1 MSQEK
6 SKIVDE
12 ATTKEDTLEG
22 SSHKSHECTC
32 TPSAE
37 YEKATEIG
45 SLTNLIRLVYSIPLV
60 NGLISYKPLERI
72 WNSKKVIRKI
82 DPGWVL
88 ADKVTLLEHQVL
100 NQIDTIDISVPWD
113 DVENKSRYLDLY
125 KTIIKL
131 KAIHPNWEM
140 YLEDSKNHH
149 FCKCLSCSEV
159 KRRYQEMLDA
169 TSSEESSSEEENKT

>member
-6 SKIVDE
+6 SKTVSEVVD
-12 ATTKEDTLEG
+12 KEDCG
-22 SSHKSHECTC
+22 HEPHGCNC
-32 TPSAE
+32 PPDKG
-37 YEKATEIG
+37 YEKFTEIR
-45 SLTNLIRLVYSIPLV
+45 SITNLIRLVYQVPLV

-82 DPGWVL
+82 DPNWIL

-100 NQIDTIDISVPWD
+100 NLIDTIDINAPWD

-131 KAIHPNWEM
+131 KAIHPDWEM

-149 FCKCLSCSEV
+149 FCKCLPCSEV

-169 TSSEESSSEEENKT
+169 TSSEESSSEEENKP

>member
-6 SKIVDE
+6 SKTDSEVVD
-12 ATTKEDTLEG
+12 KEDCG
-22 SSHKSHECTC
+22 HEPHGCNC
-32 TPSAE
+32 PPDEE
-37 YEKATEIG
+37 YEKFTEIR
-45 SLTNLIRLVYSIPLV
+45 SITNLIRLVYSVPLV

-82 DPGWVL
+82 DPNWVL

-100 NQIDTIDISVPWD
+100 NLIDTIDINAPWD

-125 KTIIKL
+125 KTIIRL

-149 FCKCLSCSEV
+149 FCKCLPCSEV

-169 TSSEESSSEEENKT
+169 TSSEDSSPEEENKS

>member
-6 SKIVDE
+6 SKTDSEVVD
-12 ATTKEDTLEG
+12 KEDCGHEPHGCNCPPDEG
-22 SSHKSHECTC
+22 
-32 TPSAE
+32 
-37 YEKATEIG
+37 YEKFTEIR
-45 SLTNLIRLVYSIPLV
+45 SITNLIRLVYSVPLV

-82 DPGWVL
+82 DPNWVL

-100 NQIDTIDISVPWD
+100 NLIDTIDINAPWD
-113 DVENKSRYLDLY
+113 DVENKTRYLDLY
-125 KTIIKL
+125 KTIIRL
-131 KAIHPNWEM
+131 KVIHPNWEM

-149 FCKCLSCSEV
+149 FCKCLPCSEV

-169 TSSEESSSEEENKT
+169 TSSEDSSSEEGNKS

>member
-6 SKIVDE
+6 SKTDSEVVDRE
-12 ATTKEDTLEG
+12 NSGQKPHGCNCPPD
-22 SSHKSHECTC
+22 KD
-32 TPSAE
+32 
-37 YEKATEIG
+37 YEKFTEIR
-45 SLTNLIRLVYSIPLV
+45 SITNLIRLVYQVPLV

-72 WNSKKVIRKI
+72 WNSKKVIRKV
-82 DPGWVL
+82 DPNWVL

-100 NQIDTIDISVPWD
+100 NLIDTIDINAPWD

-125 KTIIKL
+125 KTIIRL
-131 KAIHPNWEM
+131 KAIHPDWEM

-149 FCKCLSCSEV
+149 FCKCLPCSEV

-169 TSSEESSSEEENKT
+169 TSSEESNSE